1 MRQLE
6 EGLVRAVAAAAHDK
20 TAAAAASN
28 LPIAYPLPKLE
39 AKLVSNLLPP
49 TIYNAGAP
57 YHPSDHCD
65 IKSMLASFDQL
76 EHQVC
81 RLKSHILHLSNTY
94 SHETMDLW
102 R

>member
-6 EGLVRAVAAAAHDK
+6 ERLVRHNAHDK
-20 TAAAAASN
+20 TEAAVASD
-28 LPIAYPLPKLE
+28 LRIAYPLPKLE
-39 AKLVSNLLPP
+39 AKLVSNLLLL

-57 YHPSDHCD
+57 YHPSDQGD
-65 IKSMLASFDQL
+65 IKSMLASVEQL
-76 EHQVC
+76 EHLVC
-81 RLKSHILHLSNTY
+81 RLKCDILHLSNTY